1 MYGEKYIFLCL
12 LYCYIKIKN
21 VLMCDT
27 WNGSFYLVSHGIVY
41 ELKLLRWLV
50 ELVFTPDTAYS
61 SEKNWFLV
69 ELLLKDF
76 SL

>member
-1 MYGEKYIFLCL
+1 MCGEKYIFLCL

-27 WNGSFYLVSHGIVY
+27 WNGSLYQVSHGIVN

-50 ELVFTPDTAYS
+50 EPMFTPDTAS
-61 SEKNWFLV
+61 STEKNWFLV
-69 ELLLKDF
+69 ELLLRFF
-76 SL
+76 S